1 MNNINSVT
9 VVSAYYKIPS
19 KRTHS
24 EFDIFINN
32 FLNNINCNLIIFT
45 SKDLIQYFKNKI
57 KDRTNIIL
65 IIKEFDNLEIYKKY
79 NNIWDSQYLIDDQ
92 KNIRSKYCYIIW
104 NSKLNFIKEAI
115 EINYF
120 NSDKFIWNDIGSIRN
135 SEYIDLLK
143 FYPLYDNIS
152 NIKIDIILLN
162 SSIDEN
168 KKYFKDEIHFSGAI
182 FGGVINVL
190 LEFHKLYYEKFD
202 EYLKNNQFIGCDQQM
217 ILSVYLKNKEL
228 FNAINP
234 FIDNINENNL
244 IIPNKNK
251 DRWFY
256 LYHYYSYNTPN
267 PLKTCLV
274 LGESHEQMIPKKV
287 NSEKYVIFRPDGRLG
302 NAIFRYLACI
312 LFSIKNNQ
320 VYILES
326 ECPKLEEYNFYEG
339 VDYIGNDIGMIQSD
353 NIEDIKKSLYYNDN
367 TIAFNSLGFYK
378 SEINFNNLKSSEYI
392 NGQNKLGL
400 YVKNIINVTDDNF
413 YNYIDKDLSNYNIL
427 MNGYFQFNNIYLE
440 NKIAIMKY
448 IENYGNDHYIHTC
461 TLGNQ
466 DLSDNHQRFL
476 VKEVLTDIK
485 LEDSKIYDIVIHLR
499 LGDFVDKDD
508 FIDYIYLEELF
519 SSIDFSG
526 KRSCF
531 VVEKPKTE
539 FDFNFL
545 NKCLEWFQHKNIPIN
560 VESNSLM
567 TDFNIMKNTEI
578 LACSMSTLS
587 WCAAFFSK
595 KIELCIMPDYNF
607 DDKNRKTF
615 FKNPIKNTIFYKVKS
630 TK

>member
-326 ECPKLEEYNFYEG
+326 ECPKLEEYNSVFGQQQIENIYYTLGLIESKG
-339 VDYIGNDIGMIQSD
+339 KLNEKIDNLIKLNIQKCIQWCIKH
-353 NIEDIKKSLYYNDN
+353 NIPYND
-367 TIAFNSLGFYK
+367 FS
-378 SEINFNNLKSSEYI
+378 
-392 NGQNKLGL
+392 
-400 YVKNIINVTDDNF
+400 
-413 YNYIDKDLSNYNIL
+413 
-427 MNGYFQFNNIYLE
+427 
-440 NKIAIMKY
+440 
-448 IENYGNDHYIHTC
+448 
-461 TLGNQ
+461 
-466 DLSDNHQRFL
+466 FL
-476 VKEVLTDIK
+476 DAV
-485 LEDSKIYDIVIHLR
+485 
-499 LGDFVDKDD
+499 
-508 FIDYIYLEELF
+508 
-519 SSIDFSG
+519 
-526 KRSCF
+526 
-531 VVEKPKTE
+531 
-539 FDFNFL
+539 FD
-545 NKCLEWFQHKNIPIN
+545 
-560 VESNSLM
+560 VESTM
-567 TDFNIMKNTEI
+567 GGF
-578 LACSMSTLS
+578 
-587 WCAAFFSK
+587 
-595 KIELCIMPDYNF
+595 
-607 DDKNRKTF
+607 
-615 FKNPIKNTIFYKVKS
+615 
-630 TK
+630 